1 MTWLV
6 RFTPVETALGS
17 ILCMIWDSKR
27 TPALFGKAIRPKIA
41 ANAPW
46 KRQNSRLIS
55 LSEP

>member
-6 RFTPVETALGS
+6 IETALGS
-17 ILCMIWDSKR
+17 ILCMIWNSKR

-46 KRQNSRLIS
+46 KRQR
-55 LSEP
+55 